1 MATVDAKQSAPA
13 IHPCVIE
20 LRRMLQSVLG
30 DDFVR
35 LHHFG
40 SRVVGGAASDSDYD
54 VLCVTR
60 RPLSRQERDEVMDRR
75 IDLQLARDVFFDLH
89 FFSNDEIQSPPI
101 ECLLFLQHAVGEGV
115 VV

>member
-1 MATVDAKQSAPA
+1 METLDTKPSGRA

-20 LRRMLQSVLG
+20 LREMLQSVLG
-30 DDFVR
+30 DNFVR
-35 LHHFG
+35 LYHFG
-40 SRVVGGAASDSDYD
+40 SRVAGGAASDSDYD

-60 RPLSRQERDEVMDRR
+60 RPLSRNEMDEVMDRR

-89 FFSNDEIQSPPI
+89 FFSDDEIQSPPI